1 MTSKILPFA
10 FCTLFFIV
18 IGISFA
24 QGTSP
29 SHSCSVENSPQSR
42 SAIEIVNG
50 AAQPGMVDRQNEL
63 LQRLFV
69 RLLAR
74 GIRFS
79 SIASG
84 NCIAAYGS
92 PARASR
98 TVASAPNVLAAAA
111 SPIIQTY
118 AGTDFTFQSEGQPAV
133 KTPLGN
139 VADVTVDNAG
149 NFYIAQGSQVYRVDI
164 NGNIHVVAGNGF
176 LGFLDGGDARN
187 APIYDAESVVAG
199 PDGSI
204 YLGESFFIQK
214 YRPVELSAPSP
225 VPGSRVSAAMAD
237 PRRKRR
243 LEATP
248 SASCLT
254 PQEISISVTHSI
266 IGSGKSIRPE

>member
-1 MTSKILPFA
+1 MNSKILPFA
-10 FCTLFFIV
+10 VCTLFFIV

-29 SHSCSVENSPQSR
+29 SHSCSVENSSQSR

-69 RLLAR
+69 RLLAH

-118 AGTDFTFQSEGQPAV
+118 AGTDFTFQSEGQSAV

-149 NFYIAQGSQVYRVDI
+149 NFYIAQG
-164 NGNIHVVAGNGF
+164 
-176 LGFLDGGDARN
+176 AR
-187 APIYDAESVVAG
+187 
-199 PDGSI
+199 
-204 YLGESFFIQK
+204 K
-214 YRPVELSAPSP
+214 YTA
-225 VPGSRVSAAMAD
+225 
-237 PRRKRR
+237 
-243 LEATP
+243 
-248 SASCLT
+248 
-254 PQEISISVTHSI
+254 
-266 IGSGKSIRPE
+266 